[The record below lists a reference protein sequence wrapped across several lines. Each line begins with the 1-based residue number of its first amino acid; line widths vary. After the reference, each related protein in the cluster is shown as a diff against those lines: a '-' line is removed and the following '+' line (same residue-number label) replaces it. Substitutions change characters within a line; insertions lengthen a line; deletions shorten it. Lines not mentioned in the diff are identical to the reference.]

1 MVSSAAKG
9 NDIKKSGCSFK
20 ISSGKQRN
28 QNRVRTKSRDDTEN
42 KKENGCVLYI
52 LYLLIFTI
60 YPNQEVFLDEK
71 SELMILNRL
80 TYSWSHMKYIL
91 RDRT

>member
-20 ISSGKQRN
+20 IKFWEAKPEQSKDKEQRWYRKQ
-28 QNRVRTKSRDDTEN
+28 
-42 KKENGCVLYI
+42 KENSCVLYI